1 MCHISKKSYILEI
14 KLCQSKKYIKNEK
27 KNTKLSF
34 LKKTSF

>member
-27 KNTKLSF
+27 K
-34 LKKTSF
+34 KTQN